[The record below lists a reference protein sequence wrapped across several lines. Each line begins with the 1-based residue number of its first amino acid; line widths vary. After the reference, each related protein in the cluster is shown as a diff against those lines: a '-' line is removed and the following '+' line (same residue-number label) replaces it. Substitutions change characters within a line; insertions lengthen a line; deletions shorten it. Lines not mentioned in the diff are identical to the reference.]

1 MSNDTLEELA
11 SHLFQRACVSMDELK
26 HVDDMLTIGKLCA
39 SLYFVAVI
47 YLCSL
52 LLLSRVS
59 VS

>member
-26 HVDDMLTIGKLCA
+26 HVDDMLTIGKFGV
-39 SLYFVAVI
+39 SLYFIAVA

-52 LLLSRVS
+52 FS
-59 VS
+59 VY